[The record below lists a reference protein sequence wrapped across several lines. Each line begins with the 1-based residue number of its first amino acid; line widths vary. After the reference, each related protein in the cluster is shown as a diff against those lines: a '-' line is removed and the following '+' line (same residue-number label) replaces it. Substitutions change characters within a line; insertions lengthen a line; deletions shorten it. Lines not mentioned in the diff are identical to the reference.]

1 MSRHEVDV
9 ALQRL
14 LDLELVAMRPWR
26 VGGADGVWQLM
37 TVPRR
42 QDRVRV
48 GHALSVGELLRGL
61 GFPAP

>member
-26 VGGADGVWQLM
+26 VGGADGVWQVM
-37 TVPRR
+37 PVPRR
-42 QDRVRV
+42 QDRLRV
-48 GHALSVGELLRGL
+48 GRALSVG
-61 GFPAP
+61 